1 MQLYL
6 SCPPPGGQK
15 AAVEAAFCAEVAEEL
30 QKSLKE
36 KTFFFGKYKNI
47 LKKVLIVGVVG
58 VMIGI
63 FIIFLIEFLDNKVKT
78 PQDMEKYFNIPVL
91 GVIPNENK

>member
-1 MQLYL
+1 MP
-6 SCPPPGGQK
+6 S
-15 AAVEAAFCAEVAEEL
+15 
-30 QKSLKE
+30 
-36 KTFFFGKYKNI
+36 NI